1 MRLTHSFMLVLSLHC
16 VAGAAS
22 VAAGPL
28 TRAEAVAEALRVNPV
43 VQRSREDLR
52 GLEGRKREAVA
63 DALPSVTFV
72 GSALRYR
79 DPTFLNSPGFD
90 DFPAEFRDMLQVVP
104 ANLYDGSL
112 QVRQTVFSFR
122 LGSAIRA
129 ARHGLAMGR
138 EQVRRTE
145 LVVSLNT
152 VLAYNTYLLS
162 LERVRVA
169 EKTHKQKERHLE
181 MARHR
186 RDAGVAT
193 DLDVL
198 RSQVDLE
205 NQRAQLLRARG
216 QADQARG
223 ALNAVMLRPI
233 DAALEPADT
242 LDYVPFD
249 VSLDSVA
256 TEALG
261 NRADLRA
268 VRQMEK
274 AYAQFVGVTRADAL
288 PRLDLSGNWGYSVRE
303 LANFGKADY
312 TRWSASLALTVPI
325 FDGLRTSGRV
335 AQARSDVAKIV
346 QDRIALETQIR
357 LEAKE
362 GLDRLNVAR
371 SILEAAQLNVTQAE
385 RALDMTQANYNHGA
399 ATTLDVLDAQAALSL
414 AESTRLEALYEH
426 ANARA
431 TLRSVMGR
439 NPLDAAGDAGRRPS
453 AAE

>member
-1 MRLTHSFMLVLSLHC
+1 MRLIPTVPLALTLICGAWAAPV
-16 VAGAAS
+16 VAD
-22 VAAGPL
+22 PL

-43 VQRSREDLR
+43 VRRSREGLR
-52 GLEGRKREAVA
+52 GLEGRKREAIA

-90 DFPAEFRDMLQVVP
+90 DFPAEFRDMLQVTP

-138 EQVRRTE
+138 EQVRQAE
-145 LVVSLNT
+145 LAVGLDAVR
-152 VLAYNTYLLS
+152 AYNAYVLS

-169 EKTHKQKERHLE
+169 EKTQKQKERHLE

-205 NQRAQLLRARG
+205 NQRTQLLRARG
-216 QADQARG
+216 QAALTRG

-233 DAALEPADT
+233 DALLEPADG

-249 VSLDSVA
+249 VTLESIVS
-256 TEALG
+256 EALTQ
-261 NRADLRA
+261 RADLRA
-268 VRQMEK
+268 VTLMEK
-274 AYAQFVGVTRADAL
+274 TYAQFVGVARADIL
-288 PRLDLSGNWGYSVRE
+288 PRLDFTGNWGYQVRE
-303 LANFGKADY
+303 VANFGKSDY
-312 TRWSASLALTVPI
+312 TRWSANLALTVPV

-335 AQARSDVAKIV
+335 AQAKSDVAKIA

-362 GLDRLNVAR
+362 GLDRLGVAR
-371 SILEAAQLNVTQAE
+371 SILEAAELNVKQAE
-385 RALDMTQANYNHGA
+385 QALEMTQANYNHGA
-399 ATTLDVLDAQAALSL
+399 STTLDVLDAQAALSL

-431 TLRSVMGR
+431 TLRCVMGR
-439 NPLDAAGDAGRRPS
+439 ESLEPPAGPAQP
-453 AAE
+453 